1 MNYAHEDIN
10 FTIEKENNDE
20 LAFLEVQV
28 KQKENKFLILVY
40 RKNFSIK
47 ILTTTSF
54 FLDKLFSIS

>member
-28 KQKENKFLILVY
+28 KQKENKNKFLISVY
-40 RKNFSIK
+40 RKKTF
-47 ILTTTSF
+47 TGC
-54 FLDKLFSIS
+54 